1 MNQDLPGTSPYAC
14 VSLLVDDIADRIALA
29 GHLAELDE
37 IVRSMWCDHANGL
50 LDEAAMEMLD
60 EAARARRGAFQARQ
74 PRRDIGRERAL
85 AAKRAAKRAVRAST
99 RSQRPC
105 PPQLPREKL
114 FGDGRPVPLDRNAK
128 VRITTLARALMRPI
142 EKGRHYG
149 AITAKAFAVLL
160 ALLMGFHNAGTGR
173 CFPSYETIAEA
184 AGCHRDTV
192 AEAIKMLEAA
202 GILTWCNRRARIRI
216 AGVTKV
222 IRVSNS
228 YRFIDPGS
236 GPCQCP
242 GSKSEFPSG
251 TQNQELLSLEKG
263 SGKESVP
270 PPWGVPD
277 GVEVTNHLTDQLQTL
292 TEARR

>member
-1 MNQDLPGTSPYAC
+1 
-14 VSLLVDDIADRIALA
+14 LLSESD
-29 GHLAELDE
+29 
-37 IVRSMWCDHANGL
+37 
-50 LDEAAMEMLD
+50 MEVID
-60 EAARARRGAFQARQ
+60 EAARARREALQSRSK

-85 AAKRAAKRAVRAST
+85 AAKRGAKRAIRISA

-128 VRITTLARALMRPI
+128 ARITTLARALMRPI

-173 CFPSYETIAEA
+173 CFPSYEAIAEKV
-184 AGCHRDTV
+184 GCHRDTV

-202 GILTWCNRRARIRI
+202 GILTWCNRRARVRI

-222 IRVSNS
+222 IRISNS
-228 YRFIDPGS
+228 YRFVDPGS
-236 GPCQCP
+236 GPCQYP

-277 GVEVTNHLTDQLQTL
+277 GVFPCEEVT
-292 TEARR
+292 